1 MDESLD
7 DSIKLAVLGE
17 GGVGKSALSLQYVQ
31 ELFIDNYD
39 PTIQDNYRKNIHLQD
54 KFYDLDILDTAG
66 QDEFTTLRSQYMKH
80 YEAFLLVC
88 SITSMS
94 SLIELRKFSKE
105 IFRSKCFPGES
116 QPRHR
121 IPCLIVINKI
131 DLPQNLRQ
139 FDESNIKVI
148 ANELGFDYIFTSAK
162 ENQFVSNAFETICHM
177 AIDSRRERIEMF
189 NEAKGRSKP
198 TGCKCSL
205 M

>member
-1 MDESLD
+1 
-7 DSIKLAVLGE
+7 
-17 GGVGKSALSLQYVQ
+17 
-31 ELFIDNYD
+31 
-39 PTIQDNYRKNIHLQD
+39 
-54 KFYDLDILDTAG
+54 
-66 QDEFTTLRSQYMKH
+66 MKH